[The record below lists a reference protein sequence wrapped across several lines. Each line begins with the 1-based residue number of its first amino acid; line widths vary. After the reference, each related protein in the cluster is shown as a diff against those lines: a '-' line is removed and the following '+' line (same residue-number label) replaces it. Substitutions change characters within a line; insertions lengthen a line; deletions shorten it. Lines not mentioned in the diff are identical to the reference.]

1 MQDLFEEVEE
11 VEMEHFLV
19 YRKHLVFVES
29 VNLTFPLV
37 SECWVGRRVLINLK
51 KGDTSCALFKINKIF
66 NLRSKPC

>member
-37 SECWVGRRVLINLK
+37 SECWVERRVLIN
-51 KGDTSCALFKINKIF
+51 
-66 NLRSKPC
+66 